1 MAQLGTTYLQVVNL
15 VLRRL
20 REAVMTDF
28 ASPTSNQQMVMDMV
42 NTVKHE
48 IEAAWF
54 WDSMRDTY
62 ELTVTPGLGA
72 SYEFTGVNGGSRVI
86 DAWNEASH
94 APVLKGSYL
103 QFNQRFMDGMTPESG
118 MVSEYVENSVGAT
131 YLLKVDVWPVPA
143 STQIINFNIFVAQAD
158 LSATTDVP
166 KIPPHVLVEGTLGYL
181 LQERGDDS
189 ATAQLQRYQRVLAD
203 AVAADASRHPEETDW
218 TPV

>member
-20 REAVMTDF
+20 REATMSDF
-28 ASPTSNQQMVMDMV
+28 SSPTANQQMVMDMV

-62 ELTVTPGLGA
+62 ELTVTPGTV
-72 SYEFTGVNGGSRVI
+72 SYEFTGVNGNSRVI

-94 APVLKGSYL
+94 SSVNKGSYL
-103 QFNQRFMDGMTPESG
+103 AFNERYMNGMTVDTG
-118 MVSEYVENSVGAT
+118 LVSEYIENSVGAT
-131 YLLKVDVWPVPA
+131 YLLKIDVWPSPA
-143 STQIINFNIFVAQAD
+143 STQVINFNIYVAQND
-158 LSATTDVP
+158 YTATTDVP

-189 ATAQLQRYQRVLAD
+189 ADKQLARYQRVLAD